1 MKNLKIKSREK
12 GKNFMRWFT
21 SDKRVLEMPDV
32 VQICMRGKN
41 EHLKVYIQAL

>member
-1 MKNLKIKSREK
+1 
-12 GKNFMRWFT
+12 MRWFT